1 MRKMKNIGIVLETK
15 ADALK
20 TGLPLDQL
28 YHWREP
34 GEIAAITGAIKELGF
49 TPIILG
55 TPEDLAARPASGIDF
70 IFNLSVGFVNRYRLA
85 AGPALY
91 SLLKIPYSGA
101 DPYTKMMSQHK
112 HAMKSFWDK
121 LGIPTPEWAYIH
133 TPSDVRTAS
142 LPPFPL
148 ILKPAYEGS
157 SIGIDENSVI
167 HSKKHLL
174 AKAEEL
180 FSRLNMPMIVERFI
194 AGRECKVGIIGNDET
209 EFSGIIEDIG
219 PDGRGL
225 GEEMLYFRAK
235 KAGTYSKRTLA
246 AGDKLSKRIL
256 KDARRIYELF
266 RPVDYGTMDMR
277 VDDRGRHYFLEFNA
291 DATLHPQ
298 RTLAQCCALNGVD
311 YRTMIGKIL
320 TASFR
325 RWEIRQP
332 LPKLKTEGVHH
343 TGKRSRQTQ

>member
-1 MRKMKNIGIVLETK
+1 VRKIKNIGIVLETK

-20 TGLPLDQL
+20 TGQPLDQV
-28 YHWREP
+28 YPWREP

-49 TPIILG
+49 TPLILG
-55 TPEDLAARPASGIDF
+55 SPADLAEHPVSGVDF
-70 IFNLSVGFVNRYRLA
+70 IFNLSVGFVDRYRLA

-91 SLLKIPYSGA
+91 SLLKLPYSGA

-121 LGIPTPEWAYIH
+121 LRIPTPEWAYIH
-133 TPSDVRTAS
+133 TPGDVRTAS

-157 SIGIDENSVI
+157 SIGIDDNSVI
-167 HSKKHLL
+167 RSKKRLL
-174 AKAEEL
+174 AKADEI
-180 FSRLNMPMIVERFI
+180 FTRLSMPMIAERFI
-194 AGRECKVGIIGNDET
+194 AGRECKVGIIGNAET
-209 EFSGIIEDIG
+209 EFSGIIEDISA
-219 PDGRGL
+219 DGKGL

-235 KAGTYSKRTLA
+235 KAGTYSKRPLA
-246 AGDKLSKRIL
+246 AGDDLSKRIM
-256 KDARRIYELF
+256 KDSRRIYELF
-266 RPVDYGTMDMR
+266 RPVDYGTMDVR
-277 VDDRGRHYFLEFNA
+277 VDGQGRHYFLEFNA

-320 TASFR
+320 SASFK
-325 RWEIRQP
+325 RWGIKQP
-332 LPKLKTEGVHH
+332 LPRIKPESAHH
-343 TGKRSRQTQ
+343 TGKSRRA

>member
-1 MRKMKNIGIVLETK
+1 VRKIKNIGIVLETK
-15 ADALK
+15 ADAMK
-20 TGLPLDQL
+20 TGRPLDQL

-49 TPIILG
+49 TPVILG
-55 TPEDLAARPASGIDF
+55 TPADIAAQSVSGVDF
-70 IFNLSVGFVNRYRLA
+70 IFNLSVGFVDRYRLA

-91 SLLKIPYSGA
+91 SLLKLPYSGA

-133 TPSDVRTAS
+133 TPGDVRTAS

-167 HSKKHLL
+167 HSKKRLL
-174 AKAEEL
+174 AKADEI
-180 FSRLNMPMIVERFI
+180 FSRLNMPMIAERFI
-194 AGRECKVGIIGNDET
+194 AGRECKVGIIGNSET

-219 PDGRGL
+219 ADGRGL
-225 GEEMLYFRAK
+225 GEEILYFRAK

-246 AGDKLSKRIL
+246 ARDDLSKRIM
-256 KDARRIYELF
+256 KDSRRIYELF
-266 RPVDYGTMDMR
+266 RPVDYGTMDVR
-277 VDDRGRHYFLEFNA
+277 VDGQGRHYFLEFNA

-298 RTLAQCCALNGVD
+298 RTLAQCCALNGAD
-311 YRTMIGKIL
+311 YRTMIAKIL
-320 TASFR
+320 SASFK
-325 RWEIRQP
+325 RWGIKQP
-332 LPKLKTEGVHH
+332 LPRIKSESAHH
-343 TGKRSRQTQ
+343 TGKSRRA

>member
-1 MRKMKNIGIVLETK
+1 MHKIKNIGIVLETK

-20 TGLPLDQL
+20 TGLPLNQL

-34 GEIAAITGAIKELGF
+34 GEIAAIAGAIKELGF
-49 TPIILG
+49 NPIILG
-55 TPEDLAARPASGIDF
+55 TPEDLAVRPTGGIDF

-91 SLLKIPYSGA
+91 SLLKLPYSGA

-112 HAMKSFWDK
+112 HVMKSFWDK
-121 LGIPTPEWAYIH
+121 LGIPTPEWTYIH
-133 TPSDVRTAS
+133 TPSEVRTAS

-167 HSKKHLL
+167 HSPKSLL
-174 AKAEEL
+174 AKADEL
-180 FSRLNMPMIVERFI
+180 FSRLNMPMIAERFI
-194 AGRECKVGIIGNDET
+194 AGRECKVGIIGNAET

-219 PDGRGL
+219 ADGRGL
-225 GEEMLYFRAK
+225 GEETLYFRAK
-235 KAGTYSKRTLA
+235 KAGTYSKRPLA
-246 AGDKLSKRIL
+246 AGDALSKRIM
-256 KDARRIYELF
+256 KDAHRINELF
-266 RPVDYGTMDMR
+266 RPVDYGTMDVR
-277 VDDRGRHYFLEFNA
+277 VDGHGRHYFLEFNA

-311 YRTMIGKIL
+311 YRMMIAKIL
-320 TASFR
+320 SASFK
-325 RWEIRQP
+325 RWGIKQP
-332 LPKLKTEGVHH
+332 LPSTKSESAHNTCK
-343 TGKRSRQTQ
+343 SRRA

>member
-1 MRKMKNIGIVLETK
+1 VRKIKNIGIVLETK
-15 ADALK
+15 ADAMK
-20 TGLPLDQL
+20 TGQPLDQL

-49 TPIILG
+49 TPVILG
-55 TPEDLAARPASGIDF
+55 TPADLAAHPVTGVDF
-70 IFNLSVGFVNRYRLA
+70 IFNLSVGFVDRYRLA

-91 SLLKIPYSGA
+91 SLLQLPYSGA

-133 TPSDVRTAS
+133 TPDDVRAAS

-167 HSKKHLL
+167 HSKKRLF
-174 AKAEEL
+174 AKADEL
-180 FSRLNMPMIVERFI
+180 FARLHMPMIAERFI
-194 AGRECKVGIIGNDET
+194 AGRECKVGIIGNTET
-209 EFSGIIEDIG
+209 EFSGIIEDISA
-219 PDGRGL
+219 DGKWL

-246 AGDKLSKRIL
+246 AGDDLSKRIM
-256 KDARRIYELF
+256 KDSRRIYELF
-266 RPVDYGTMDMR
+266 RPVDYGTMDVR
-277 VDDRGRHYFLEFNA
+277 VDGQGRHYFLEFNA

-298 RTLAQCCALNGVD
+298 RTLAQCCALNGID

-320 TASFR
+320 SASFK
-325 RWEIRQP
+325 RWGIKQP
-332 LPKLKTEGVHH
+332 LPRIKPESAQH
-343 TGKRSRQTQ
+343 TGKSRRA

>member
-1 MRKMKNIGIVLETK
+1 MRKITNIGIVLETK

-49 TPIILG
+49 TTVILG
-55 TPEDLAARPASGIDF
+55 TPEDLAAHPVSGVDF

-91 SLLKIPYSGA
+91 SLLKLPYSGA

-133 TPSDVRTAS
+133 TPGDVRAAS

-157 SIGIDENSVI
+157 SIGIDESSVI
-167 HSKKHLL
+167 HSRKSLL
-174 AKAEEL
+174 TKAEEL
-180 FSRLNMPMIVERFI
+180 FSRLKMPMIVERFI
-194 AGRECKVGIIGNDET
+194 AGRECKVGIIGNAET
-209 EFSGIIEDIG
+209 EFSGIIEDICA
-219 PDGRGL
+219 DGSGL
-225 GEEMLYFRAK
+225 GKEMLGFRVK
-235 KAGTYSKRTLA
+235 KAGTYSKRTLI
-246 AGDKLSKRIL
+246 AGDALSKRIM
-256 KDARRIYELF
+256 KDAKRIYELF
-266 RPVDYGTMDMR
+266 RPVDYGTMDVR
-277 VDDRGRHYFLEFNA
+277 VDNRGCHYFLEFNA

-320 TASFR
+320 TTSFK
-325 RWEIRQP
+325 RWGIKQQ
-332 LPKLKTEGVHH
+332 LPRIKSEGAHH
-343 TGKRSRQTQ
+343 TDKSRRA